1 LPELR
6 RFIKDK
12 GNADM
17 YIGLKL
23 SYILH
28 HPPRLYLFGDD
39 GAVTQEIDLEQYNFD
54 GLRDLLESHN
64 FKRKMFV

>member
-1 LPELR
+1 
-6 RFIKDK
+6 
-12 GNADM
+12 M

-23 SYILH
+23 SYIPH

-39 GAVTQEIDLEQYNFD
+39 GGIKEEINLEPYNFD
-54 GLRDLLESHN
+54 GLRDLLEGHN